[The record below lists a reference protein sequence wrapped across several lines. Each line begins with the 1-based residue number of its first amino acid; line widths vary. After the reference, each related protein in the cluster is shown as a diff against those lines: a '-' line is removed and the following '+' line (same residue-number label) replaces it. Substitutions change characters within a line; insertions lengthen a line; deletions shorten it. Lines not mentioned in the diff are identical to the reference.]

1 LEKKREVKIE
11 TLEVFGEKKWLGFLK
26 KDQMRKE
33 RLLLKGTWF
42 LRRRKEEGTL
52 TKLKSENPQTQR
64 SLADKRD
71 KHLYLKSQRERTL
84 ITDLMY
90 PTLLYRTRY

>member
-52 TKLKSENPQTQR
+52 FLSSTFLGLLLP
-64 SLADKRD
+64 SLY
-71 KHLYLKSQRERTL
+71 HFYFLL
-84 ITDLMY
+84 IFVLFCF
-90 PTLLYRTRY
+90 LLSFYMEMV